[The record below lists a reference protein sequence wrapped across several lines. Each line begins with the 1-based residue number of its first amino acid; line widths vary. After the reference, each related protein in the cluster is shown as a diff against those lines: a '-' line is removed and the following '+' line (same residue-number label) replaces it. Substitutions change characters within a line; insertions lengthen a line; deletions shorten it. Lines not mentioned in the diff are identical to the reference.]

1 MIDKKSIFSRMLTIE
16 NKLQSVKGRVIEEQN
31 EETETVNED
40 YSEEDTEGELRMVA
54 VHEEENLVVSLS
66 FFLMMRSEGM
76 SLSID

>member
-54 VHEEENLVVSLS
+54 VHEEENLVVSFS

>member
-40 YSEEDTEGELRMVA
+40 YSEEDTEGELIMVA
-54 VHEEENLVVSLS
+54 VH
-66 FFLMMRSEGM
+66 
-76 SLSID
+76 

>member
-1 MIDKKSIFSRMLTIE
+1 MIDKKSIFRMLTKE
-16 NKLQSVKGRVIEEQN
+16 NKLQSVKRRVIEEQN

-66 FFLMMRSEGM
+66 LFFNDEE
-76 SLSID
+76 

>member
-1 MIDKKSIFSRMLTIE
+1 MLTIE

-40 YSEEDTEGELRMVA
+40 YSEEDAEGELRMVA

>member
-1 MIDKKSIFSRMLTIE
+1 MIDKKSIFRMLTKE
-16 NKLQSVKGRVIEEQN
+16 NKLQSVKRRVIEEQN

-66 FFLMMRSEGM
+66 FLMMRSEGM

>member
-1 MIDKKSIFSRMLTIE
+1 VIDKKSIFSRMLTIE